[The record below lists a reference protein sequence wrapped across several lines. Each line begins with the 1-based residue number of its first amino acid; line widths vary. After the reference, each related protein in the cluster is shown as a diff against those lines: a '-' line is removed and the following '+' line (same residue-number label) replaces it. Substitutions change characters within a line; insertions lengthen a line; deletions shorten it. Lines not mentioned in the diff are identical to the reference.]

1 MELEEMKNTW
11 ELLNR
16 KLEED
21 KSLKESLILEMIRTK
36 ANKSVNKLLNYDIL
50 SFVILLLLIPFL
62 AWGYSSYGGQFV
74 MWDIYVLYAMV
85 LCLSGVFWYVYK
97 IQLIMK
103 VDVSEELSKNIYWT
117 NRYNIWV
124 KREKFLMNIIFGP
137 IFVIL
142 AVLMLIEMNARFNLW
157 IVVICLFA
165 LASVTTYWSY
175 KRIYDKTIA
184 SIFRSFDEI
193 RDLEEKSLE

>member
-21 KSLKESLILEMIRTK
+21 KSLKESLILEMTRTK
-36 ANKSVNKLLNYDIL
+36 ANKSINKLLNYDIL

-62 AWGYSSYGGQFV
+62 VWGYSSYGGQFI

-85 LCLSGVFWYVYK
+85 LCLLGAFWYVFK

-103 VDVSEELSKNIYWT
+103 VDVSQQIGENIYRT
-117 NRYNIWV
+117 NRYNIWA

-137 IFVIL
+137 IFVML
-142 AVLMLIEMNARFNLW
+142 AVLMLIEMNAQFDLW
-157 IVVICLFA
+157 IGVICLFV

-175 KRIYDKTIA
+175 KRIYDKNIA
-184 SIFRSFDEI
+184 SILKSFDEI
-193 RDLEEKSLE
+193 RDLEEQD

>member
-50 SFVILLLLIPFL
+50 SFVILILLIPFL
-62 AWGYSSYGGQFV
+62 VWGYRSYGGQFI
-74 MWDIYVLYAMV
+74 MWDIYILYAMA
-85 LCLSGVFWYVYK
+85 LCLSGVFWYVLK
-97 IQLIMK
+97 IQLMMK
-103 VDVSEELSKNIYWT
+103 IDVSQKISENIYRT
-117 NRYNIWV
+117 NRYNIWI
-124 KREKFLMNIIFGP
+124 KREKFLMNVIFGP
-137 IFVIL
+137 IVILL
-142 AVLMLIEMNARFNLW
+142 AVLMLIEMNARIDLW
-157 IVVICLFA
+157 ITVICLFG

-175 KRIYDKTIA
+175 KRIYDKNIA
-184 SIFRSFDEI
+184 SILKSFEEI
-193 RDLEEKSLE
+193 KDLEEKD